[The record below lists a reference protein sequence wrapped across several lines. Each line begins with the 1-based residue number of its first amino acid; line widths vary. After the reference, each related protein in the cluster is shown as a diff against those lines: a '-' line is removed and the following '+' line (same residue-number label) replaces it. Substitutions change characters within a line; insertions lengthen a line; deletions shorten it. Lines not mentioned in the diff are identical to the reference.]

1 MISSWHPN
9 LRRLVQLT
17 DPTTTFPINIRTS
30 VPVDPWES
38 SHVTLLGDAI
48 HTMTPGRGVG
58 ANTALRDAALLC
70 QTLTKVRN
78 GHESLIE
85 ALHQYEAEMLRY
97 SADAILDSRKQM
109 DARDMIHKPIIGRL
123 QLAAMR
129 TTLRIM
135 NAVPKLKHRMQ
146 ESQMRLRTV
155 QEENS

>member
-1 MISSWHPN
+1 
-9 LRRLVQLT
+9 
-17 DPTTTFPINIRTS
+17 
-30 VPVDPWES
+30 
-38 SHVTLLGDAI
+38 
-48 HTMTPGRGVG
+48 
-58 ANTALRDAALLC
+58 
-70 QTLTKVRN
+70 
-78 GHESLIE
+78 LIE